1 VAIATVTSVLIS
13 RRALLTADVLLA
25 VAVTGAAV
33 LRTPTSGLAV
43 WALSGI
49 VGLPLAARR
58 RWPAPV
64 LMIVAAAAAAAV
76 LTGVGAEVTVWAVAV
91 ALYPVAL
98 TSVRAAARGL
108 SIALAAIL
116 VPGLTDAATN
126 RLPLV
131 PATQG
136 EESFST
142 APALVTAVSVV
153 VLGGSWSLA
162 WVVRTRRRH
171 AAELAELRTA
181 QAVTEERLRL
191 ARDVHDVVGHNL
203 SLIAMNAAVAQHLG
217 TEQDAAL
224 RTIEQVSRGA
234 LEDIRT
240 VLGGLRHQ
248 SPPGDGEDSS
258 PDLALMGALIDATR
272 AAGVDVTVDRPDLS
286 AVPAAVQT
294 SAYRILQEALT
305 NVRRHADARHCH
317 VTVTAM
323 PHALMLRVVDDGT
336 AIRSDPAAGYGLVGM
351 RERVSLHGG
360 TLSAGPEPTG
370 GFAVRV
376 TLPFPS

>member
-1 VAIATVTSVLIS
+1 MLIP
-13 RRALLTADVLLA
+13 RRALLAADVLLA

-33 LRTPTSGLAV
+33 LRTPASGLAV

-76 LTGVGAEVTVWAVAV
+76 LTGVGAEVTAWAVAV

-98 TSVRAAARGL
+98 TSARAAARGL
-108 SIALAAIL
+108 SVALAAIL

-126 RLPLV
+126 RLPLI
-131 PATQG
+131 PAARG

-142 APALVTAVSVV
+142 APALVSTVGVV
-153 VLGGSWSLA
+153 VLAGSWSLA

-203 SLIAMNAAVAQHLG
+203 SLIAMNAAVARHLG

-234 LEDIRT
+234 LEDVRT
-240 VLGGLRHQ
+240 VLGGLRHE
-248 SPPGDGEDSS
+248 SPPGDGEDDA
-258 PDLALMGALIDATR
+258 PDLALVGALIDATR
-272 AAGVDVTVDRPDLS
+272 AAGVDVTVDRPDQPDLS

-323 PHALMLRVVDDGT
+323 PHALVLSVVDDGT
-336 AIRSDPAAGYGLVGM
+336 AVRSGPASGYGLVGM
-351 RERVSLHGG
+351 RERVGLHRG
-360 TLSAGPEPTG
+360 TLTAGPEPTG
-370 GFAVRV
+370 GFAVRA
-376 TLPFPS
+376 TLPFPA